1 MFVYELLCTLTCLYN
16 THSYI
21 HIHPFIKLISPIYA
35 YMLQTDWE
43 EYSPPMYRQEWTRV
57 IRTPIKAKGHVIMD
71 VCHPEGSILRHTLT
85 RSQVKEIP
93 SLYTALRK
101 TTWGGLFPAVQ
112 RTGSVHPQVLTETPL
127 DEEEEK
133 EGSVMS
139 RIGRERSGLKKG
151 SMNNRHHAAGDDNP
165 LKGENNSASD
175 NGSGFQKWTR
185 TWPQSLT
192 SDSKAASAYTRSSS
206 GSLNKP
212 IIGYTTPSRLTQI
225 DRRTP
230 SFVSKERKAQEKVQD
245 KVDKQY
251 EESSDEPINYEGNDW
266 NDEGENTLGRANG
279 FTNKSSYSGR
289 AQQSNGDG
297 FDEEDDT
304 LFSSKKL
311 SKSKA
316 ASAQGRYN
324 RTASS
329 TTSDNSKPL
338 RSSMVESYDDD
349 EDDYLT
355 SQSKRGKTGTSDRSS
370 RLIRGSSAAG
380 RSKAFSD
387 DDDYEVDEPMEAE
400 TRKKSRP
407 KTVVN
412 TRRKIC

>member
-1 MFVYELLCTLTCLYN
+1 
-16 THSYI
+16 
-21 HIHPFIKLISPIYA
+21 
-35 YMLQTDWE
+35 
-43 EYSPPMYRQEWTRV
+43 MYRQEWTRV

-112 RTGSVHPQVLTETPL
+112 RTSSVRPQVLKETSL
-127 DEEEEK
+127 EEEEEK
-133 EGSVMS
+133 EGSSAMS
-139 RIGRERSGLKKG
+139 RIGRERSVTKKA
-151 SMNNRHHAAGDDNP
+151 SVRNRHNSSDDRP
-165 LKGENNSASD
+165 VLNNHSASD
-175 NGSGFQKWTR
+175 SSSGFQKWTR

-192 SDSKAASAYTRSSS
+192 SDSKAASACTRASS

-230 SFVSKERKAQEKVQD
+230 SFVSKERKAQEKAQD

-251 EESSDEPINYEGNDW
+251 EESSDEPINYEGNDG

-289 AQQSNGDG
+289 AHQSNLGDA
-297 FDEEDDT
+297 FDEEDDM

-316 ASAQGRYN
+316 SSAQGRYN
-324 RTASS
+324 RASSS
-329 TTSDNSKPL
+329 TTCDNSKLL
-338 RSSMVESYDDD
+338 RSSLAESYDD

-370 RLIRGSSAAG
+370 RLIRGSSAAS

-387 DDDYEVDEPMEAE
+387 DDNYEVDEPVEAE

-412 TRRKIC
+412 TRRKIY

>member
-1 MFVYELLCTLTCLYN
+1 
-16 THSYI
+16 
-21 HIHPFIKLISPIYA
+21 
-35 YMLQTDWE
+35 MLQTDWE

-71 VCHPEGSILRHTLT
+71 VCHPEGTILRHTLT

-112 RTGSVHPQVLTETPL
+112 RTGSVHPQALKDTPL
-127 DEEEEK
+127 DEEDEK

-139 RIGRERSGLKKG
+139 RIGRERSGAKKG
-151 SMNNRHHAAGDDNP
+151 SVNNNH
-165 LKGENNSASD
+165 NSADDHPLINNNNTASD
-175 NGSGFQKWTR
+175 GGNGFQKWTR
-185 TWPQSLT
+185 AWPQSLT
-192 SDSKAASAYTRSSS
+192 SDSKAASAYTWSSS

-230 SFVSKERKAQEKVQD
+230 SFVSNERKAQEKVQD

-251 EESSDEPINYEGNDW
+251 EESSDEPIDYEGNDW
-266 NDEGENTLGRANG
+266 NDEGENTLSRANG

-289 AQQSNGDG
+289 AHQPNLGDA
-297 FDEEDDT
+297 FDEEDDM
-304 LFSSKKL
+304 LFSSKKV
-311 SKSKA
+311 SKLKA
-316 ASAQGRYN
+316 SSAQGRYN

-329 TTSDNSKPL
+329 TTCDNSKLL
-338 RSSMVESYDDD
+338 RSSLAESYDD

-355 SQSKRGKTGTSDRSS
+355 SQSKRGKTSTSDRSS

-387 DDDYEVDEPMEAE
+387 DDDYEVDEPVEAE

-412 TRRKIC
+412 TRRKIY